1 MPEVFTM
8 NQQQTEPDETTT
20 EIIEVID
27 ELIASLSL
35 AWGKFPTWQDQQT
48 KWKRGKEATEKAK
61 ALKTKLQWNSRQ
73 SKNSSGT

>member
-1 MPEVFTM
+1 MPEVSTM
-8 NQQQTEPDETTT
+8 NQQQTELNATTI

-27 ELIASLSL
+27 ELVESLSL
-35 AWGKFPTWQDQQT
+35 AWGRFPTWQDQQA

-73 SKNSSGT
+73 NKN